1 MKTEIIYT
9 KEDFDAA
16 YGRKLTEEEYK
27 NLKDVRYDI
36 KDDEETLMNYLKT
49 KNGLLTVVC
58 KLERLLTKSQH
69 EYQSTRY
76 DFNEVLE
83 LLKKSGS
90 TGLAFSKL
98 MDDREKITKDDRR
111 EIIEG
116 ILTI

>member
-1 MKTEIIYT
+1 MKAEIIYT

-27 NLKDVRYDI
+27 NLKNVRYDI
-36 KDDEETLMNYLKT
+36 KVDEETLMKYLKT

-58 KLERLLTKSQH
+58 KLERLLTKSQQD
-69 EYQSTRY
+69 YQSKKY
-76 DFNEVLE
+76 DFNDVLE
-83 LLKKSGS
+83 LLKRSGS
-90 TGLAFSKL
+90 TGCAFSKL
-98 MDDREKITKDDRR
+98 MDDREEITKDDRR